1 MKSSKE
7 HVIVDLDACTSKEPI
22 QIDIIVNN
30 GEKNV
35 LLKNQ
40 FKKDAKQNKIIHVV
54 TRYLTRNRAHIISK
68 C

>member
-7 HVIVDLDACTSKEPI
+7 HIIVNLDACTSKEPI
-22 QIDIIVNN
+22 KIDVIVNI
-30 GEKNV
+30 GEKNE
-35 LLKNQ
+35 LPENQ

-54 TRYLTRNRAHIISK
+54 TRFPTHNRAHITSK